1 MVYERQG
8 GPMRITPDQE
18 IAGYSAIRIR
28 QLMRQ
33 TVDGSITLRHV
44 RRVLG
49 CPDSVASRVLKHL
62 QKDGFVE
69 SSRGRLEVSVK
80 GNALAMATAA
90 SPLRRATGERLV
102 AGLLERAGAV
112 NADDRW
118 AYLVGRVVV
127 FGSYVRGVDRPND
140 VDVACELRPRWTP
153 ERQPAQEQVRR
164 ELRAGQFRNTTQWAL
179 WPKLEVFRFLKARTR
194 GLSVHE
200 LEDWILKT
208 EDHQVL
214 FQEKPRAGG
223 KGLVRS

>member
-1 MVYERQG
+1 
-8 GPMRITPDQE
+8 MRITTDQK
-18 IAGYSAIRIR
+18 IAGYSAMRIR

-33 TVDGSITLRHV
+33 TVDGSMTLRHV

-49 CPDSVASRVLKHL
+49 CSNSVATRVLKRL

-69 SSRGRLEVSVK
+69 SARGHLEVSVK

-90 SPLRRATGERLV
+90 SPLRRATAARLI
-102 AGLLERAGAV
+102 AGLLERAKAV
-112 NADDRW
+112 NADDNW

-127 FGSYVRGVDRPND
+127 FGSYVRGVERPND

-153 ERQPAQEQVRR
+153 DRQLAQEQVRR

-208 EDHQVL
+208 ENHQVL
-214 FQEKPRAGG
+214 FEEKPRRGG
-223 KGLVRS
+223 NGLVGS